1 MKSFSNNQNLL
12 EIMTQ
17 RPLVVNE
24 NMPASKALGLM
35 NEKKITSLL
44 VVSNKDI
51 RNKKKA
57 KLLGIIHI
65 HSLLKYGLS

>member
-35 NEKKITSLL
+35 NEKKN
-44 VVSNKDI
+44 NKPSCGF
-51 RNKKKA
+51 R
-57 KLLGIIHI
+57 
-65 HSLLKYGLS
+65 